1 MPKPRSQTPQP
12 RPNSDSPEEPPK
24 SLPLFR
30 LTFLGSSRHVLNWRT
45 ADFRQ
50 LKEAEAG
57 KFLRTHPNLVVET
70 PLVDP
75 GNFYPYRKPGDETI
89 AMKRF
94 SLTPEN
100 RITVLPWGRE
110 PSPGTVVISTS
121 IDLIRATHRW
131 SPTRLAKIWN
141 SLPGVEPVRK
151 FDTRYLAVSSIW
163 YRIQSLE
170 ATPET
175 APVAREGSPAQ
186 PEGNVTH
193 SSASIEKQLAK
204 PGAKRDSC
212 RDRNQ
217 RQGPIRNM
225 KRFSIDANNAVT
237 VLPAREPAA
246 PGSTVFQ
253 TEPELLAASAEWT
266 SARLLA
272 IWNKLPG
279 VEPVRKFR
287 SRAAAAARI
296 WQQIQTLPTSAPHP
310 ARKAREKS
318 AAKQTAAV
326 STSSTTA
333 GAPASKKDQVL
344 AMLRAAQ
351 GATLT
356 EMMPYASHCTSLA

>member
-1 MPKPRSQTPQP
+1 
-12 RPNSDSPEEPPK
+12 
-24 SLPLFR
+24 
-30 LTFLGSSRHVLNWRT
+30 
-45 ADFRQ
+45 
-50 LKEAEAG
+50 
-57 KFLRTHPNLVVET
+57 
-70 PLVDP
+70 
-75 GNFYPYRKPGDETI
+75 
-89 AMKRF
+89 
-94 SLTPEN
+94 
-100 RITVLPWGRE
+100 
-110 PSPGTVVISTS
+110 
-121 IDLIRATHRW
+121 
-131 SPTRLAKIWN
+131 
-141 SLPGVEPVRK
+141 
-151 FDTRYLAVSSIW
+151 
-163 YRIQSLE
+163 
-170 ATPET
+170 
-175 APVAREGSPAQ
+175 
-186 PEGNVTH
+186 
-193 SSASIEKQLAK
+193 
-204 PGAKRDSC
+204 
-212 RDRNQ
+212 
-217 RQGPIRNM
+217 M

-253 TEPELLAASAEWT
+253 TEPELLAAAATWT